1 MIALTQEKREELIAH
16 NTEKLKGL
24 KQSVEQTA
32 FESVKEELELEI
44 QSTEVTLASL
54 TAENIGWGLRR
65 TDVDKVYGSWLT
77 SSPRQQSYLDYQPH
91 AYENVPLYAAPP
103 VPEIKLSLL
112 QPRDL
117 EALIGFNE
125 TCEDGEGY
133 DLSKDKMDRLVELG
147 VVRKIKG
154 GIREI
159 TALGQMYIDINCQD
173 SPSEFLM
180 TETDRAAA
188 FNQHI
193 KRLNGL
199 GE

>member
-16 NTEKLKGL
+16 NTEKLRGL

-103 VPEIKLSLL
+103 VPEIKLPSAELIKEVFL
-112 QPRDL
+112 ANGFKEKVQIDGRSDL
-117 EALIGFNE
+117 NTYVYDAALALIE
-125 TCEDGEGY
+125 
-133 DLSKDKMDRLVELG
+133 
-147 VVRKIKG
+147 
-154 GIREI
+154 
-159 TALGQMYIDINCQD
+159 
-173 SPSEFLM
+173 
-180 TETDRAAA
+180 
-188 FNQHI
+188 
-193 KRLNGL
+193 RLNGL

>member
-1 MIALTQEKREELIAH
+1 MIALTQEKREKLIAY
-16 NTEKLKGL
+16 NKQRLKGL
-24 KQSVEQTA
+24 KHSVQQTA
-32 FESVKEELELEI
+32 FESVREELELEI
-44 QSTEVTLASL
+44 KSTEVTLASL
-54 TAENIGWGLRR
+54 TADAVGSFHIYEQKVDAT
-65 TDVDKVYGSWLT
+65 TDYVRDGEWPIDEGELLV
-77 SSPRQQSYLDYQPH
+77 
-91 AYENVPLYAAPP
+91 YAAPP

-117 EALIGFNE
+117 EALIRFNE

-147 VVRKIKG
+147 VVRKIRG
-154 GIREI
+154 SIREI
-159 TALGQMYIDINCQD
+159 TSLGQMYIDINCQD